1 MAERRAENLEDG
13 IWFEFECQIKA
24 LETLARDP
32 WLRPELR
39 TALQVLADDVDKVY
53 GKFERSQRVGNSPG
67 NPNDGGPTAADI
79 AGEVQ
84 HDIG

>member
-39 TALQVLADDVDKVY
+39 TALQVLADDVDKAY
-53 GKFERSQRVGNSPG
+53 GKFERSQRVGNPPG
-67 NPNDGGPTAADI
+67 WPNDGGPTAADI

-84 HDIG
+84 HD

>member
-13 IWFEFECQIKA
+13 IWFDFENQVKK
-24 LETLARDP
+24 LESLARDP

-39 TALQVLADDVDKVY
+39 TALQMLADDVDKAY
-53 GKFERSQRVGNSPG
+53 GKFERSQRVGC
-67 NPNDGGPTAADI
+67 PNDGGPTAADL

-84 HDIG
+84 HD

>member
-13 IWFEFECQIKA
+13 IWFDFENQVKK

-53 GKFERSQRVGNSPG
+53 GKFERSQRIGNSPG
-67 NPNDGGPTAADI
+67 NTNDGGPTAADI
-79 AGEVQ
+79 AGDVQ
-84 HDIG
+84 NG

>member
-1 MAERRAENLEDG
+1 MAERRAESIEDG

-39 TALQVLADDVDKVY
+39 TALQVLADDVDKAY
-53 GKFERSQRVGNSPG
+53 GKFERSMRVGC
-67 NPNDGGPTAADI
+67 PNDGGPTAADI

-84 HDIG
+84 HG

>member
-24 LETLARDP
+24 LESLARDP

-39 TALQVLADDVDKVY
+39 RALQVLADDVDKAY
-53 GKFERSQRVGNSPG
+53 GKFERSQRVGC
-67 NPNDGGPTAADI
+67 PNDGGPTAADI

-84 HDIG
+84 ND